1 MTDSLLLL
9 ADAVALTI
17 LVFGLYFPRYRRR
30 DMVLAIVSIN
40 IGVVAVA
47 MVLSRAD
54 VSAGLGLG
62 LFGVRITPDWLS
74 PALMGAIV
82 VALFIVDHP
91 RLFPASRSQAIT
103 LASAF
108 TDERVLTD
116 HLEQLLNA
124 QVLRMKVK
132 RIDMVNDT
140 TTVDVRY
147 RLRTP
152 DPVAR

>member
-1 MTDSLLLL
+1 
-9 ADAVALTI
+9 
-17 LVFGLYFPRYRRR
+17 
-30 DMVLAIVSIN
+30 
-40 IGVVAVA
+40 
-47 MVLSRAD
+47 
-54 VSAGLGLG
+54 
-62 LFGVRITPDWLS
+62 
-74 PALMGAIV
+74 MGAIV
-82 VALFIVDHP
+82 VALFNVDHP

-108 TDERVLTD
+108 SDERVLTD